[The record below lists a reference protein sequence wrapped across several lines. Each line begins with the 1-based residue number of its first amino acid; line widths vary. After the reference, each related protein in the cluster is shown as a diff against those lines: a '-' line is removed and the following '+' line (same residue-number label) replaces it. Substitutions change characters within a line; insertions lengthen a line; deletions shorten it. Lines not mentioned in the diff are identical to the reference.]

1 MQHEEFRRMEYR
13 KKGKWS
19 FIKDPIFGY
28 INISYDEKKIIDTEP
43 VQRLRRIRQLAG
55 SEYVYPAGV
64 HTRFEHSLGTMYLA
78 EELTN
83 SLAQKVEID
92 PIEKGMVKIA
102 SLLHDIGHGPF
113 SHIFEALSIRHL
125 EKTHEDFTTW
135 IIKNSELS
143 DVLNNLGLNS
153 DKIAKLAV
161 GKLGQKNRWFL
172 DQIIVSAVDVDKCD
186 YCIRDSYHTGGDFD
200 SIDIFRLIYT
210 MDILNENLAVNLNSI
225 STLETFLIARL
236 ELFKTIYFHKASRA
250 VQIMLETAMEK
261 ANEELSFMKFDSV
274 EEYIKLDDYTMWSM
288 LDQCKAS
295 REIINRLKRR
305 ELLKVSYERI
315 SFAKDEAFSTIV
327 TKDKVRQQIAEEIA
341 DKAGVDKDK
350 VYIDVPT
357 LPSVPYHHSISLEPM
372 EIPIFQVTRHGEK
385 VQRNLSEVSNIVEVM
400 KGFLNIIRVYTD
412 KENREAVAKA
422 TESVLG
428 PPYSA
433 KISY

>member
-1 MQHEEFRRMEYR
+1 MEYR

-43 VQRLRRIRQLAG
+43 VQRLRRVRQLAG

-92 PIEKGMVKIA
+92 PIEKSMVKIA
-102 SLLHDIGHGPF
+102 SLLHDVGHGPF
-113 SHIFEALSIRHL
+113 SHIFEALLIRHL

-135 IIKNSELS
+135 IIKNSELG

-161 GKLGQKNRWFL
+161 GKLRQKNRWFL

-210 MDILNENLAVNLNSI
+210 MDILNDNLAVNLNSI

-341 DKAGVDKDK
+341 DEAGVDKDK

-357 LPSVPYHHSISLEPM
+357 LPSVPYYHSISLEPM
-372 EIPIFQVTRHGEK
+372 EIPIFQVTRQGEK

-400 KGFLNIIRVYTD
+400 KGFLNIIRVYTNR
-412 KENREAVAKA
+412 EHREAVAKA

>member
-1 MQHEEFRRMEYR
+1 MEENI

-28 INISYDEKKIIDTEP
+28 INISYDEKRIIDTEP
-43 VQRLRRIRQLAG
+43 VQRLRRVRQLAG

-78 EELTN
+78 EQLIN
-83 SLAQKVEID
+83 SLAQKAEITLE
-92 PIEKGMVKIA
+92 EKAMVKIA
-102 SLLHDIGHGPF
+102 GLLHDAGHGPF
-113 SHIFEALSIRHL
+113 SHIFEALLIRHL

-143 DVLNNLGLNS
+143 EVLNNLGLNT
-153 DKIAKLAV
+153 DKIARLAV
-161 GKLGQKNRWFL
+161 GKLGKKRRLFL

-225 STLETFLIARL
+225 STLETFFIARL

-250 VQIMLETAMEK
+250 AQIMLETAMEK
-261 ANEELSFMKFDSV
+261 ANEELGFMNFDSV
-274 EEYIKLDDYTMWSM
+274 DDYIKLDDYTMWSM
-288 LDQCKAS
+288 LNQCKAS
-295 REIINRLKRR
+295 SNIINCLKKRM
-305 ELLKVSYERI
+305 LLKVAYERI
-315 SFAKDEAFSTIV
+315 SFAKDEAFSTII
-327 TKDKVRQQIAEEIA
+327 TKDKVRQQIEEEIA
-341 DKAGVDKDK
+341 EKAGVEREK

-372 EIPIFQVTRHGEK
+372 EIPIFQVTREREK
-385 VQRNLSEVSNIVEVM
+385 IPRNLSEVSNTVELM

-412 KENREAVAKA
+412 KDNRDAVAKA
-422 TESVLG
+422 TEKVLG
-428 PPYSA
+428 LPYSA

>member
-1 MQHEEFRRMEYR
+1 MIENR

-19 FIKDPIFGY
+19 FIKDPILGY

-43 VQRLRRIRQLAG
+43 VQRLRRVRQLAG

-64 HTRFEHSLGTMYLA
+64 HTRFEHSLGTMHLA
-78 EELTN
+78 EQLIN
-83 SLAQKVEID
+83 SLAQKAEIE
-92 PIEKGMVKIA
+92 PEEKSMVKIA
-102 SLLHDIGHGPF
+102 SLLHDTGHGPF
-113 SHIFEALSIRHL
+113 SHIFEALLIRHL

-143 DVLNNLGLNS
+143 EVINNLGLDA
-153 DKIAKLAV
+153 DKIARLAV
-161 GKLGQKNRWFL
+161 GKLGEKERWFL
-172 DQIIVSAVDVDKCD
+172 DQIIVSAVDVDKFD
-186 YCIRDSYHTGGDFD
+186 YCRRDSYHTGGDFD

-250 VQIMLETAMEK
+250 AQIMLETAMEK
-261 ANEELSFMKFDSV
+261 ANEELGFMSFDSA
-274 EEYIKLDDYTMWSM
+274 EDYIKLDDYTMWSM

-295 REIINRLKRR
+295 SEIINSLKKRK
-305 ELLKVSYERI
+305 LLKVAYERI
-315 SFAKDEAFSTIV
+315 SFAKDEAFSTIM
-327 TKDKVRQQIAEEIA
+327 TKDKVRQQIEEEVAE
-341 DKAGVDKDK
+341 KAGIEKEK

-372 EIPIFQVTRHGEK
+372 EIPIFQVTRKREK
-385 VQRNLSEVSNIVEVM
+385 IPRNLSEVSNIVEVM

-412 KENREAVAKA
+412 KDNRAAVAKA
-422 TESVLG
+422 TEKVLG
-428 PPYSA
+428 LPYSA

>member
-1 MQHEEFRRMEYR
+1 MIENR

-19 FIKDPIFGY
+19 FIKDPILGY

-43 VQRLRRIRQLAG
+43 VQRLRRVRQLAG

-64 HTRFEHSLGTMYLA
+64 HTRFEHSLGTMHLA
-78 EELTN
+78 EQLIN
-83 SLAQKVEID
+83 SLAQKAEIE
-92 PIEKGMVKIA
+92 PEEKSMVKIA
-102 SLLHDIGHGPF
+102 SLLHDTGHGPF
-113 SHIFEALSIRHL
+113 SHIFEALLIRHL

-143 DVLNNLGLNS
+143 EVINNLGLDA
-153 DKIAKLAV
+153 DKIARLAV
-161 GKLGQKNRWFL
+161 GKLGEKERWFL
-172 DQIIVSAVDVDKCD
+172 DQIIVSAVDVDKFD
-186 YCIRDSYHTGGDFD
+186 YCRRDSYHTGGDFD

-250 VQIMLETAMEK
+250 AQIMLETAMEK
-261 ANEELSFMKFDSV
+261 ANEELGFMSFDSV
-274 EEYIKLDDYTMWSM
+274 EDYIKLDDYTMWSM

-295 REIINRLKRR
+295 SEIINSLKKRK
-305 ELLKVSYERI
+305 LLKVAYERI
-315 SFAKDEAFSTIV
+315 SFAKDEAFSTIM
-327 TKDKVRQQIAEEIA
+327 TKDKVRQQIEEELAE
-341 DKAGVDKDK
+341 KAGIEKEK

-372 EIPIFQVTRHGEK
+372 EIPIFQVTRKREK
-385 VQRNLSEVSNIVEVM
+385 IPRNLSEISNIVEVM

-412 KENREAVAKA
+412 KDNRTAVAKA
-422 TESVLG
+422 TEKVLG
-428 PPYSA
+428 LPYSA

>member
-1 MQHEEFRRMEYR
+1 MVQKE

-78 EELTN
+78 EQLTN
-83 SLAQKVEID
+83 SLAQKEVEINPEEID
-92 PIEKGMVKIA
+92 MVKIA
-102 SLLHDIGHGPF
+102 SLLHDVGHGAF
-113 SHIFEALSIRHL
+113 SHVFEALLIRHL
-125 EKTHEDFTTW
+125 EKTHEDFTSW
-135 IIKNSELS
+135 IIRES
-143 DVLNNLGLNS
+143 VLRDEINALGLDA
-153 DKIAKLAV
+153 DKISKLAV
-161 GKLGQKNRWFL
+161 GKLGEKQRLFL

-210 MDILNENLAVNLNSI
+210 MDILDENLAVNLNSI

-250 VQIMLETAMEK
+250 AQIMLETAMEK
-261 ANEELSFMKFDSV
+261 ANEELGFINFKSV
-274 EEYIKLDDYTMWSM
+274 NDYLELDDYTMWTM
-288 LDQCKAS
+288 LDQCNAS
-295 REIINRLKRR
+295 KEIIKALKKR
-305 ELLKVSYERI
+305 ELLKVAYERI
-315 SFAKDEAFSTIV
+315 SFAKDEAFSTII
-327 TKDKVRQQIAEEIA
+327 TKDKVRQQIEEEIA
-341 DKAGVDKDK
+341 EKAGIEREK

-357 LPSVPYHHSISLEPM
+357 LPSVPYHHSITLEPM
-372 EIPIFQVTRHGEK
+372 EIPIFRVTRKKEK
-385 VQRNLSEVSNIVEVM
+385 IPCNLSEVSNIVQLM
-400 KGFLNIIRVYTD
+400 KGFLNIMRVYTD
-412 KENREAVAKA
+412 KDNREAVAKA
-422 TESVLG
+422 TEKVLG
-428 PPYSA
+428 VPYSA

>member
-1 MQHEEFRRMEYR
+1 MIENR

-19 FIKDPIFGY
+19 FIKDPILGY

-43 VQRLRRIRQLAG
+43 VQRLRRVRQLAG

-64 HTRFEHSLGTMYLA
+64 HTRFEHSLGTMHLA
-78 EELTN
+78 EQLIN
-83 SLAQKVEID
+83 SLAQKAEIE
-92 PIEKGMVKIA
+92 PEEKSMVKIA
-102 SLLHDIGHGPF
+102 SLLHDTGHGPF
-113 SHIFEALSIRHL
+113 SHIFEALLIRHL

-143 DVLNNLGLNS
+143 EVINNLGLDA
-153 DKIAKLAV
+153 DKIARLAV
-161 GKLGQKNRWFL
+161 GKLGEKERWFL
-172 DQIIVSAVDVDKCD
+172 DQIIVSAVDVDKFD
-186 YCIRDSYHTGGDFD
+186 YCRRDSYHTGGDFD

-250 VQIMLETAMEK
+250 AQIMLETAMEK
-261 ANEELSFMKFDSV
+261 ANEELGFMSFDSV
-274 EEYIKLDDYTMWSM
+274 EDYIKLDDYTMWSM

-295 REIINRLKRR
+295 SEIINSLKKRK
-305 ELLKVSYERI
+305 LLKVAYERI
-315 SFAKDEAFSTIV
+315 SFAKDEAFSTIM
-327 TKDKVRQQIAEEIA
+327 TKDKVRQQIEEEVAE
-341 DKAGVDKDK
+341 KAGIEKEK

-372 EIPIFQVTRHGEK
+372 EIPIFQVTRKREK
-385 VQRNLSEVSNIVEVM
+385 IPRNLSEISNIVEVM

-412 KENREAVAKA
+412 KDNRAAVAKA
-422 TESVLG
+422 TEKVLG
-428 PPYSA
+428 LPYSA

>member
-1 MQHEEFRRMEYR
+1 MIENT
-13 KKGKWS
+13 KKEKWS

-43 VQRLRRIRQLAG
+43 VQRLRRVRQLAG

-64 HTRFEHSLGTMYLA
+64 HTRFEHSLGTMHLA
-78 EELTN
+78 EQLTN
-83 SLAQKVEID
+83 SLAQKTEID
-92 PIEKGMVKIA
+92 PVEKSMVKIA
-102 SLLHDIGHGPF
+102 GLLHDTGHGPF
-113 SHIFEALSIRHL
+113 SHIFEALLIRHL

-135 IIKNSELS
+135 IIKKSELNE
-143 DVLNNLGLNS
+143 VLNNLGL
-153 DKIAKLAV
+153 DAKKIARLAV
-161 GKLGQKNRWFL
+161 GKLGEKQRLFL

-210 MDILNENLAVNLNSI
+210 MDILNKNLAVNLNSI

-250 VQIMLETAMEK
+250 AQIMLETAMEK
-261 ANEELSFMKFDSV
+261 ANEELGFINFDSV
-274 EEYIKLDDYTMWSM
+274 DDYLKFDDYTMWSM
-288 LDQCKAS
+288 LDQCRAS
-295 REIINRLKRR
+295 NEIINCLKKRK
-305 ELLKVSYERI
+305 LLKVAYERI
-315 SFAKDEAFSTIV
+315 SFAKDEAFSTII
-327 TKDKVRQQIAEEIA
+327 TKDRVRQQIEEEIA
-341 DKAGVDKDK
+341 EQAGVEREK

-372 EIPIFQVTRHGEK
+372 EIPIFQVTRNREK
-385 VQRNLSEVSNIVEVM
+385 IPRSLSEVSNIVEVM

-412 KENREAVAKA
+412 KDNRETVAKA
-422 TESVLG
+422 TEKVLG
-428 PPYSA
+428 LPYSA

>member
-1 MQHEEFRRMEYR
+1 MIENR

-19 FIKDPIFGY
+19 FIKDPILGY

-43 VQRLRRIRQLAG
+43 VQRLRRVRQLAG

-64 HTRFEHSLGTMYLA
+64 HTRFEHSLGTMHLA
-78 EELTN
+78 EQLIN
-83 SLAQKVEID
+83 SLAQKAEIE
-92 PIEKGMVKIA
+92 PEEKSMVKIA
-102 SLLHDIGHGPF
+102 SLLHDTGHGPF
-113 SHIFEALSIRHL
+113 SHIFEALLIRHL

-143 DVLNNLGLNS
+143 EIINNLGLDA
-153 DKIAKLAV
+153 DKIARLAV
-161 GKLGQKNRWFL
+161 GKLGEKERWFL
-172 DQIIVSAVDVDKCD
+172 DQIIVSAVDVDKFD
-186 YCIRDSYHTGGDFD
+186 YCRRDSYHTGGDFD

-250 VQIMLETAMEK
+250 AQIMLETAMEK
-261 ANEELSFMKFDSV
+261 ANEELGFMSFDSV
-274 EEYIKLDDYTMWSM
+274 EDYIKLDDYTMWSM
-288 LDQCKAS
+288 LDKCKAS
-295 REIINRLKRR
+295 SEIINSLKKRK
-305 ELLKVSYERI
+305 LLKVAYERI
-315 SFAKDEAFSTIV
+315 SFAKDEAFSTIM
-327 TKDKVRQQIAEEIA
+327 TKDKVRQQIEEEVAE
-341 DKAGVDKDK
+341 KAGIEKEK

-372 EIPIFQVTRHGEK
+372 EIPIFQVTRKREK
-385 VQRNLSEVSNIVEVM
+385 IPRNLSEVSNIVEVM

-412 KENREAVAKA
+412 KDNRAAVAKA
-422 TESVLG
+422 TEKVLG
-428 PPYSA
+428 LPYSA

>member
-1 MQHEEFRRMEYR
+1 MEHR

-43 VQRLRRIRQLAG
+43 AQRLRRIRQLAG

-78 EELTN
+78 EELMN

-92 PIEKGMVKIA
+92 PIEKSMVKIA
-102 SLLHDIGHGPF
+102 SLLHDVGHGPF
-113 SHIFEALSIRHL
+113 SHIFEALLLRHL

-210 MDILNENLAVNLNSI
+210 MDILNDNLAVNLNSI

-315 SFAKDEAFSTIV
+315 SFAKDEVFSTIV

-341 DKAGVDKDK
+341 DEAGVDKDK

-372 EIPIFQVTRHGEK
+372 EIPIFQVTRQGEK

-400 KGFLNIIRVYTD
+400 KGFLNIIRVYTN

-428 PPYSA
+428 PPYST

>member
-1 MQHEEFRRMEYR
+1 MVENR
-13 KKGKWS
+13 KIGKWS

-78 EELTN
+78 EQLTN
-83 SLAQKVEID
+83 SLAQKVEIN
-92 PIEKGMVKIA
+92 PIEISMSKIA
-102 SLLHDIGHGPF
+102 SLLHDVGHGPF
-113 SHIFEALSIRHL
+113 SHLFEALLIRHL

-135 IIKNSELS
+135 IIKNSELK
-143 DVLNNLGLNS
+143 DIINNLGL
-153 DKIAKLAV
+153 DTKKIARLAV
-161 GKLGQKNRWFL
+161 GKLGEKKRLFL

-210 MDILNENLAVNLNSI
+210 MDILNGNLAVNLNSI
-225 STLETFLIARL
+225 STLETLLIARL

-250 VQIMLETAMEK
+250 AQIMYETAMEK
-261 ANEELSFMKFDSV
+261 ANEELEFMNFKSV
-274 EEYIKLDDYTMWSM
+274 DDYLKLDDYTMWSM

-295 REIINRLKRR
+295 REIIDCLKKRK
-305 ELLKVSYERI
+305 LLKVAYERI
-315 SFAKDEAFSTIV
+315 SFAKDEAFSTIM
-327 TKDKVRQQIAEEIA
+327 TKDRVRQQIEEEVAE
-341 DKAGVDKDK
+341 KAGVEREK

-372 EIPIFQVTRHGEK
+372 EIPIFQVTRKREK
-385 VQRNLSEVSNIVEVM
+385 IPRNLSEVSNIVEVM

-422 TESVLG
+422 TEKVLG
-428 PPYSA
+428 LPYSA

>member
-1 MQHEEFRRMEYR
+1 MEHR

-43 VQRLRRIRQLAG
+43 AQRLRRIRQLAG

-78 EELTN
+78 EELMN

-92 PIEKGMVKIA
+92 PIEKSMVKIA
-102 SLLHDIGHGPF
+102 SLLHDVGHGPF
-113 SHIFEALSIRHL
+113 SHIFEALLLRHL

-143 DVLNNLGLNS
+143 DVINNLGLNS

-210 MDILNENLAVNLNSI
+210 MDILNDNLAVNLNSI

-315 SFAKDEAFSTIV
+315 SFAKDEVFSTIV

-341 DKAGVDKDK
+341 DEAGVDKDK

-372 EIPIFQVTRHGEK
+372 EIPIFQVTRQGEK

-400 KGFLNIIRVYTD
+400 KGFLNIIRVYTN

-428 PPYSA
+428 PPYST